1 MSVAETLDL
10 LTPGTVWLRRDGSQ
24 AKFLFVT
31 NTALS
36 PKTQVAHPPQV
47 IYSDSKGNIFN
58 RDIDD
63 FFRVYTFLNVDA
75 ELEKKIENLFVFN
88 EADYET
94 VNDPEDDEPVVAP
107 ADENVS
113 VPPSIKVPESDT
125 EETLAESL
133 LRDLTNEK
141 EKTEGE
147 ESALT
152 AIFGIGANEALV
164 NPTLT
169 PADLAAALALYS
181 QEPNKVYNLTQHRLL
196 FKLSDKVTIAN
207 LVEAFHPSS
216 ERNTVDWFAIKTAIT
231 SDTIVWDSWIGVY
244 PEFSAHGLYASV
256 LIGSSEN
263 PVDEEPTPGIEA
275 AEVPAVV
282 AEPAPL
288 PIVTS
293 GYAQIVGDVAQSVTL
308 TAAPGISLN
317 SVPALEVPNVPVTPV
332 PETQVLTAGADMD
345 PAAGTPAIVAP
356 VAPVVVA
363 QPVVQPVIVTM
374 APAIQPAV
382 QPVTPPVTTAA

>member
-1 MSVAETLDL
+1 
-10 LTPGTVWLRRDGSQ
+10 
-24 AKFLFVT
+24 
-31 NTALS
+31 
-36 PKTQVAHPPQV
+36 
-47 IYSDSKGNIFN
+47 
-58 RDIDD
+58 
-63 FFRVYTFLNVDA
+63 VD
-75 ELEKKIENLFVFN
+75 E
-88 EADYET
+88 
-94 VNDPEDDEPVVAP
+94 EPVAP

-113 VPPSIKVPESDT
+113 VPPSITIPESDT

-133 LRDLTNEK
+133 LRDLTSEK
-141 EKTEGE
+141 EKVDVE

-152 AIFGIGANEALV
+152 SIFGIGGNEALV

-169 PADLAAALALYS
+169 PADLASALALYS

-275 AEVPAVV
+275 EEVPAVAEV
-282 AEPAPL
+282 AAL
-288 PIVTS
+288 PVVTS
-293 GYAQIVGDVAQSVTL
+293 GYAQVDLGAIGQSVL
-308 TAAPGISLN
+308 TTVTPGISLN
-317 SVPALEVPNVPVTPV
+317 VAPVPEMQNVQITMTATQPV
-332 PETQVLTAGADMD
+332 PETQETQVVTAGGAMD

-356 VAPVVVA
+356 VAPVVAA
-363 QPVVQPVIVTM
+363 QPVVQPVVITT
-374 APAIQPAV
+374 APPAPVV
-382 QPVTPPVTTAA
+382 QPVVQAVTAA